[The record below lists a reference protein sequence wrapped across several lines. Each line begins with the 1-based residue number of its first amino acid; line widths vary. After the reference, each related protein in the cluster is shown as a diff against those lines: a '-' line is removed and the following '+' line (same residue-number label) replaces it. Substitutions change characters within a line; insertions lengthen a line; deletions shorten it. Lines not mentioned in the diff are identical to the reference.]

1 MERRSSEE
9 RKYGTSLMKRN
20 ENENLHVLS
29 NEYIYIYYHALQV
42 RDPPLS
48 SLGHNQARECA
59 AYLKELT
66 SSDVVS
72 HILVSPY
79 LRVIQTASYTAD
91 LLDMRLCIEEALA
104 ETHHIFRK
112 LPFKE
117 ERFRYFPQINTLYKS
132 NFVFPQT
139 SRGRD
144 EQTGEE
150 RESYPPGYLRR
161 MWKVAQYIDKNINEG
176 ETLICFSHAASV
188 ALIAGLLR
196 LPLGTTATDSLKFAP
211 CGVYHLERDEGG
223 PGSNW
228 RLIKSGNSNQ
238 PFVTSNSE
246 FTYAWGF
253 NASKAES
260 WNKSFHND
268 FVSEKDIPK
277 ILNDDLE
284 ECETDEKIGK
294 SAKKKRKRNSN
305 FTAGVTDVPKSWSS
319 PSTTAPPIR
328 HTTSSSSS
336 SSRRIADV
344 KTAAAWSP
352 VEIAKKKMAEKR
364 KKRLSA
370 AAEEIMNN
378 SKASS

>member
-1 MERRSSEE
+1 MQIKHTFSQ
-9 RKYGTSLMKRN
+9 
-20 ENENLHVLS
+20 
-29 NEYIYIYYHALQV
+29 I

-48 SLGHNQARECA
+48 PLGHNQARECA
-59 AYLKELT
+59 KYLKELT
-66 SSDVVS
+66 LSDTVS

-117 ERFRYFPQINTLYKS
+117 ERFRYFPQINTSYKS
-132 NFVFPQT
+132 SFVFPQT

-144 EQTGEE
+144 DKTGEE

-161 MWKVAQYIDKNINEG
+161 MWKVAKFVDKNINEG

-196 LPLGTTATDSLKFAP
+196 LPLGTVATDSLKFAP

-277 ILNDDLE
+277 ILNDDLKDDKTAGE
-284 ECETDEKIGK
+284 
-294 SAKKKRKRNSN
+294 SAKKKRKRDTD

-319 PSTTAPPIR
+319 PSTWC
-328 HTTSSSSS
+328 SSATLSLN
-336 SSRRIADV
+336 SRCI
-344 KTAAAWSP
+344 TY
-352 VEIAKKKMAEKR
+352 
-364 KKRLSA
+364 LL
-370 AAEEIMNN
+370 
-378 SKASS
+378 